1 MKMKIVVGI
10 PMLLIAGLL
19 VLPVFSQGR
28 VAGKVYQE
36 SDYNDLEKLGNAF
49 APDACG
55 RVKHNTQGSSLE
67 FTLYGHKLVPQKEY
81 VIAYGDAV
89 LGKAV
94 AESDGFLMI
103 SAKITDTKLLKQI
116 AADSQRKFFIMQSNK
131 KLARSACCF
140 NFTYKAGK

>member
-1 MKMKIVVGI
+1 MKVVVGI

-19 VLPVFSQGR
+19 VLPAFSQGGG
-28 VAGKVYQE
+28 AGKVYQE
-36 SDYNDLEKLGNAF
+36 SDYNDLEKLGNSF

-55 RVKHNTQGSSLE
+55 RVKHNVQGSSLE
-67 FTLYGHKLVPQKEY
+67 ITLYGHKLVPKKEY
-81 VIAYGDAV
+81 VITYGDAV

-103 SAKITDTKLLKQI
+103 SANVTDAKLLKKI
-116 AADSQRKFFIMQSNK
+116 AADSQRKFFIKQSSK